1 MNRQTTLWAGSLL
14 LACAIASPAKAAEPK
29 LPRDGW
35 VSWEVTAVDDAQ
47 AWCCFGNWQ
56 SSRNV
61 ERATCKL
68 DGKSNGYGSRDNE
81 TTESVKI
88 YARSTAG
95 KLDRLQTLSASCPV
109 ESKTPVQSL
118 ADVTIED
125 STRWLTNLVK
135 QSGLDASSREPLS
148 QAALA
153 ALAMHR
159 GEPARDALAGF
170 ARDDSR
176 YETRKWSVF
185 WLSQV
190 RGTEG
195 ADITSSVMFND
206 KVADVREHAAF
217 ALSQSKAPRVAPDLI
232 KLGNTDKVGEVRAKA
247 WFWLAQNG
255 APQAEAAIIAA
266 LRKDPDDNIREQAI
280 FALSQLPDER
290 AAKAL
295 IAAAEDTS
303 LSREQRKRAVFWLSQ
318 SESDA
323 ALVYLDRV
331 LTKTSTH

>member
-1 MNRQTTLWAGSLL
+1 MSRQTTLWAGSLL
-14 LACAIASPAKAAEPK
+14 VACAVASPAKAAEPK

-35 VSWEVTAVDDAQ
+35 VSWEVAAVEEAP
-47 AWCCFGNWQ
+47 ASCCFGSWQ
-56 SSRNV
+56 SRDFD
-61 ERATCKL
+61 RAACKL
-68 DGKSNGYGSRDNE
+68 DGKSNGYGTRHDE
-81 TTESVKI
+81 TTESVKV

-95 KLDRLQTLSASCPV
+95 KLDRLQVLSANCPV
-109 ESKTPVQSL
+109 ETKTPVQPLS
-118 ADVTIED
+118 DVTIDD
-125 STRWLTNLVK
+125 STRWLANQVK
-135 QSGLDASSREPLS
+135 QGGLDTASREPLS

-159 GEPARDALAGF
+159 GNPARDALAGF

-176 YETRKWSVF
+176 LETRKWSVF

-195 ADITSSVMFND
+195 ADITSSVMFGD
-206 KVADVREHAAF
+206 QDADVREHAAF

-232 KLGNTDKVGEVRAKA
+232 KLGNTDKNGEVRAKA

-266 LRKDPDDNIREQAI
+266 LRKDSDDNVREQAI
-280 FALSQLPDER
+280 FALSQLPDDR
-290 AAKAL
+290 AARAL

-323 ALVYLDRV
+323 ALVYLDQV
-331 LTKTSTH
+331 LTKTATH

>member
-1 MNRQTTLWAGSLL
+1 VWTGPLL
-14 LACAIASPAKAAEPK
+14 LACAIATPAKAAEPK
-29 LPRDGW
+29 LPSDGW
-35 VSWEVTAVDDAQ
+35 VSWQVAAFEEAP
-47 AWCCFGNWQ
+47 AWCCFGSWQ
-56 SSRNV
+56 SRDYD
-61 ERATCKL
+61 RAACKL
-68 DGKSNGYGSRDNE
+68 DGKSDGYGTRDDE
-81 TTESVKI
+81 TTETVKV

-95 KLDRLQTLSASCPV
+95 ILDRLQVLSANCPV
-109 ESKTPVQSL
+109 ETKTPVQPL
-118 ADVTIED
+118 ADVTIDD
-125 STRWLTNLVK
+125 STRWLTNQVMR
-135 QSGLDASSREPLS
+135 SGVDASSREPLS

-153 ALAMHR
+153 ALALHR
-159 GEPARDALAGF
+159 GNPARDALAGF

-185 WLSQV
+185 WLSQL

-266 LRKDPDDNIREQAI
+266 LRKDSDDDVREQAI

-290 AAKAL
+290 AARAL

-323 ALVYLDRV
+323 ALAYLDQV
-331 LTKTSTH
+331 LTKAASH

>member
-14 LACAIASPAKAAEPK
+14 LACAIAPPTRAAEPK

-35 VSWEVTAVDDAQ
+35 VSWEVSAVEEAP

-56 SSRNV
+56 SRDTD
-61 ERATCKL
+61 RTACKL
-68 DGKSNGYGSRDNE
+68 DGKSNGYGTRHDE
-81 TTESVKI
+81 TTELVKV

-95 KLDRLQTLSASCPV
+95 KLDRLQVLSANCPV
-109 ESKTPVQSL
+109 ETKTPVQTL
-118 ADVTIED
+118 ADVTSDD
-125 STRWLTNLVK
+125 STRWLANQVK
-135 QSGLDASSREPLS
+135 QGGVDASSREPLG

-159 GEPARDALAGF
+159 GNPARDALAGF
-170 ARDDSR
+170 ARNDSR
-176 YETRKWSVF
+176 LETRKWSVF

-195 ADITSSVMFND
+195 ADITSSVMFSD
-206 KVADVREHAAF
+206 KDADVREHAAF
-217 ALSQSKAPRVAPDLI
+217 ALSQSDAPRVVPDLI
-232 KLGNTDKVGEVRAKA
+232 KLGNTDKDGEVRSKA

-255 APQAEAAIIAA
+255 APEAEAAIITA
-266 LRKDPDDNIREQAI
+266 LRKDSDDDVREQAV

-290 AAKAL
+290 AARAL

-323 ALVYLDRV
+323 ALAYLDKV
-331 LTKTSTH
+331 LTKNANL

>member
-1 MNRQTTLWAGSLL
+1 MSRQTALWAGSLL
-14 LACAIASPAKAAEPK
+14 LACAIARPTQGAEPK

-35 VSWEVTAVDDAQ
+35 VSWEVDAVDEAP
-47 AWCCFGNWQ
+47 AWCCFGSWQ
-56 SSRNV
+56 SRDID
-61 ERATCKL
+61 RATCKL
-68 DGKSNGYGSRDNE
+68 DVKSNGYGTRHDEITE
-81 TTESVKI
+81 TVKV
-88 YARSTAG
+88 YARSTGG
-95 KLDRLQTLSASCPV
+95 KLDRLQVLSAGCPV
-109 ESKTPVQSL
+109 ETKTPVQLL
-118 ADVTIED
+118 ADVTTDD
-125 STRWLTNLVK
+125 STRWLANQVK
-135 QSGLDASSREPLS
+135 QSGVDVSSREPLS
-148 QAALA
+148 QSALA

-159 GEPARDALAGF
+159 GIPARDALGGF

-176 YETRKWSVF
+176 HEMRKSSVF
-185 WLSQV
+185 WLAQL

-206 KVADVREHAAF
+206 KVAEVREHAAF
-217 ALSQSKAPRVAPDLI
+217 ALSQSKAPRVVPDLVR
-232 KLGNTDKVGEVRAKA
+232 LGNTDKDGEVRAKA

-266 LRKDPDDNIREQAI
+266 LRKDADDNVREQAI

-323 ALVYLDRV
+323 ALVYLDQV
-331 LTKTSTH
+331 LTKTATH

>member
-1 MNRQTTLWAGSLL
+1 MSRQTTLWAGSLL
-14 LACAIASPAKAAEPK
+14 VAYAIARPTQAAEPK

-35 VSWEVTAVDDAQ
+35 VSWEVTAVEEAP
-47 AWCCFGNWQ
+47 AWCCFGSWQ
-56 SSRNV
+56 SRDFD
-61 ERATCKL
+61 RAACKL
-68 DGKSNGYGSRDNE
+68 DGKSNGYGTRHDE
-81 TTESVKI
+81 TTETVKV

-95 KLDRLQTLSASCPV
+95 KLDRLQVLSANCPV
-109 ESKTPVQSL
+109 ETKTPVQPL
-118 ADVTIED
+118 GDVSIDD
-125 STRWLTNLVK
+125 STRWLINQVK
-135 QSGLDASSREPLS
+135 QAGLDASSREPLGE
-148 QAALA
+148 AALA

-159 GEPARDALAGF
+159 GDPARDALAGF

-176 YETRKWSVF
+176 SETRKRSVF
-185 WLSQV
+185 WLSQL

-195 ADITSSVMFND
+195 ADITSAVMFND
-206 KVADVREHAAF
+206 KNSDVREHAAF

-232 KLGNTDKVGEVRAKA
+232 KLGNTDKDGEVRAKA

-255 APQAEAAIIAA
+255 APQAEAAIATA
-266 LRKDPDDNIREQAI
+266 LRKDTDDNVREQAV

-290 AAKAL
+290 AARAL

-323 ALVYLDRV
+323 AIAYLDKV
-331 LTKTSTH
+331 LTKSTSL